1 LNLVYDF
8 CGGFAGI
15 RLGKKEIERG
25 LLFVFA
31 VFTIAVVFAVFF
43 FLFVVKYV
51 HYHF

>member
-1 LNLVYDF
+1 MRVFIKLLF
-8 CGGFAGI
+8 
-15 RLGKKEIERG
+15 GKKGVERG